1 MDNLLKKQR
10 KIYITA
16 FFAFIVGIN
25 FLGILMYLLRGQ
37 EIFQGLKIGTWVIP
51 TFTFFSI
58 VNIICM
64 IALFKWKK
72 YGFWGF
78 IISSLF
84 TFFLSILVGFKIL
97 PTLWGLALVIVLY
110 ILLKI
115 GSNKI
120 WDQLE

>member
-51 TFTFFSI
+51 TFTF
-58 VNIICM
+58 
-64 IALFKWKK
+64 
-72 YGFWGF
+72 
-78 IISSLF
+78 
-84 TFFLSILVGFKIL
+84 LVL
-97 PTLWGLALVIVLY
+97 
-110 ILLKI
+110 
-115 GSNKI
+115 
-120 WDQLE
+120 